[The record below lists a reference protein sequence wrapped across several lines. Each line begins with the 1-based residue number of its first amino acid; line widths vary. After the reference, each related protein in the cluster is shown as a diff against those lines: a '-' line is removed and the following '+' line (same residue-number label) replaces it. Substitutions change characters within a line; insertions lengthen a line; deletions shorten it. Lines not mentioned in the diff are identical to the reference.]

1 MQLFILFKNTIATN
15 LELLRFTNLLWL
27 TVSFIDFLSLLI
39 LIINYCKSS
48 VCVIFILNLFKIN
61 KMKDLSLSNS
71 CVNCDNLVFTE
82 MTCGI
87 HKVDV
92 SEKYTCGEFEV
103 STQEA

>member
-1 MQLFILFKNTIATN
+1 
-15 LELLRFTNLLWL
+15 
-27 TVSFIDFLSLLI
+27 
-39 LIINYCKSS
+39 
-48 VCVIFILNLFKIN
+48 
-61 KMKDLSLSNS
+61 MKDLSLSNS

-103 STQEA
+103 GSSEA

>member
-1 MQLFILFKNTIATN
+1 MCYFYIKFVK
-15 LELLRFTNLLWL
+15 
-27 TVSFIDFLSLLI
+27 
-39 LIINYCKSS
+39 II
-48 VCVIFILNLFKIN
+48 

-103 STQEA
+103 SIQEA